1 MTWSWTRTRRSLC
14 QITFKSS
21 ARRVAR
27 FLPRSTIGGTDASL
41 PLRSRQYIAKHL
53 CDTMRWFFV
62 TRCVK
67 CSSKDFRSCYR
78 AWRQLTGRRESSFEV
93 GQEKLNTYTYWWYN
107 VSKKVHATLVSVLY
121 VESYIIRWEGEGE
134 ERNRKK
140 VVCICLCC
148 VLVDSFLSIV
158 CSIDVIFWS
167 CHILDSR
174 VLI

>member
-27 FLPRSTIGGTDASL
+27 FLPRSTIGGPT
-41 PLRSRQYIAKHL
+41 RRY
-53 CDTMRWFFV
+53 
-62 TRCVK
+62 RCVHGNT
-67 CSSKDFRSCYR
+67 SQNIYAIPWGDFLLLAALNVLRRTFLRSCYR
-78 AWRQLTGRRESSFEV
+78 AWRQLTGRKESSFEV

-107 VSKKVHATLVSVLY
+107 VATLVSVLY
-121 VESYIIRWEGEGE
+121 VELYIVRWEGEGE